1 MRNTLLT
8 PKQPPHLIK
17 PPQTLPNPLAVAST
31 SWKALATIKSHL
43 FPSSWAQQPLKPV
56 CLAIARLRPN
66 ESTAL
71 AMKGSHLFPRWWGNP
86 RKTSVFGNS
95 AASTYW
101 KHSSCNEREPPL
113 PKMMSQPTKKHLKP
127 VCLAIAR
134 LRPMKAQL
142 LKWKRATSSQDDE
155 PTHKKRLKP
164 VCLAIVRLRPT
175 ESIALAMI
183 EGAFKMPS

>member
-1 MRNTLLT
+1 M
-8 PKQPPHLIK
+8 K
-17 PPQTLPNPLAVAST
+17 P
-31 SWKALATIKSHL
+31 LATIKSPL

-86 RKTSVFGNS
+86 QKTSVFGNS

-113 PKMMSQPTKKHLKP
+113 PKMMSQPTKNIWNQC
-127 VCLAIAR
+127 VWQ
-134 LRPMKAQL
+134 LRGFDLMKAQL
-142 LKWKRATSSQDDE
+142 LQWKRVTSSQDDE
-155 PTHKKRLKP
+155 PTHKKLLKP
-164 VCLAIVRLRPT
+164 VCLAIARLGPT
-175 ESIALAMI
+175 ESTALAMI